1 MSMAPIT
8 SFDLILFI
16 SVVLLAV
23 LGATA
28 IVTLGRAVQAA
39 RHDRRSE
46 AVRPSVRYEIIERMS
61 ASDPGW
67 EQWVNDLD
75 PFERFVAKEELQ
87 GYLRQVRGKDRE
99 TLQRLGDTL
108 GIDTWAEC
116 MFKRGDR
123 FDQLAALTWI
133 ALLDIDV
140 TLETLRATCMA
151 HPDTRAAAARVLYEQ
166 DHPAATTEG
175 TDGLLAE
182 KRPLSML
189 GLDTLYQL
197 NKEDPRFLLSRA
209 EQASDSWPDSL
220 LVQVLRVIGEA
231 GPTSPDVSL
240 DWLGSLFADDSPL
253 VRAAVA
259 DALAGYG
266 WHDHAR
272 TVIEIENVRRDS
284 SPRVRQA
291 VYRMLGSWG
300 DQPARDALR
309 DAIRTESDP
318 RSAVVAIEAL
328 SEPTSRLGDA
338 ELSTASQTA
347 LAWVEA
353 TSPNTEAE
361 AAG

>member
-1 MSMAPIT
+1 MIAAPIT
-8 SFDLILFI
+8 SFDLLLII
-16 SVVLLAV
+16 SVLLLA
-23 LGATA
+23 LLTA
-28 IVTLGRAVQAA
+28 VAVITLARSVQTA
-39 RHDRRSE
+39 RHDRQSE
-46 AVRPSVRYEIIERMS
+46 AARPSVRREIIKRMS
-61 ASDPGW
+61 ASNPGW
-67 EQWVNDLD
+67 EQWVSKLNRV
-75 PFERFVAKEELQ
+75 ERAVAKEELQ
-87 GYLRQVRGKDRE
+87 GYLRRVRGEDRE

-108 GIDTWAEC
+108 GIDTWAERTL
-116 MFKRGDR
+116 KKGDR
-123 FDQLAALTWI
+123 FDRLAALTWM

-166 DHPAATTEG
+166 NHPAATTEG
-175 TDGLLAE
+175 TDVLLAE

-197 NKEDPRFLLSRA
+197 NKEDPRYLLSRA
-209 EQASDSWPDSL
+209 ERAHDSWPDSL

-240 DWLGSLFADDSPL
+240 GWIGSLFAHDSPL
-253 VRAAVA
+253 IRAAVA

-266 WHDHAR
+266 WNDHAR
-272 TVIEIENVRRDS
+272 TVVGIENVRRDG

-309 DAIRTESDP
+309 GAIRTESDP

-328 SEPTSRLGDA
+328 GEPTSRLDNA
-338 ELSTASQTA
+338 DLSMASRAA